1 MNREFTAYGVDGCKT
16 GWFWI
21 ALTPSNKVAWGI
33 EETIASLV
41 ARAAESDR
49 IFIDIPI
56 GLPNGPGERLCD
68 KEAREKLGQPRGSS
82 VFPAPARPVL
92 QAKDYPQANRI
103 SENTIGKGIS
113 QQAFAITP
121 KIREVD
127 ELLPS
132 SSKARRIVREVH
144 PEICFWALAGC
155 QPMRHSKKKREG
167 EAERLAALKEL
178 CPKIGETYGRV
189 IEQYTGSE
197 VARDDILDAAVAA
210 IMASAG
216 ASALKT
222 LPEHPKRD
230 ELGLPMEM
238 VYVLREDIPRC
249 S

>member
-92 QAKDYPQANRI
+92 QAKGYPEANRI
-103 SENTIGKGIS
+103 SENTIGKGYPGRLSRSRPRSGKWTNCFNPPQKRAASSARCIRK
-113 QQAFAITP
+113 FASG
-121 KIREVD
+121 R
-127 ELLPS
+127 LP
-132 SSKARRIVREVH
+132 
-144 PEICFWALAGC
+144 
-155 QPMRHSKKKREG
+155 
-167 EAERLAALKEL
+167 
-178 CPKIGETYGRV
+178 
-189 IEQYTGSE
+189 
-197 VARDDILDAAVAA
+197 
-210 IMASAG
+210 G
-216 ASALKT
+216 AN
-222 LPEHPKRD
+222 P
-230 ELGLPMEM
+230 
-238 VYVLREDIPRC
+238 
-249 S
+249 